1 MNNSFRVPFRASG
14 GMPEYRQQ
22 SAGPQAGA
30 NASARLDDSAGRIV
44 SGQAMRN
51 AEADA
56 RGWERFNRGLQG
68 FLKTGVGLYNQ
79 YRDKTS
85 RSLVDDALLRAREEM
100 EAWRSEYEKTHQG
113 KDGLTAEADYNQA
126 WGRISK
132 AHMKRLR
139 EQGVSGPYEHLADLH
154 LRENGLRYNKQG
166 GAFQQQQHKAWNTS
180 IYEGQKDELV
190 REVQRDPDNAQW
202 HGFLK
207 GGILET
213 YKRLHP
219 GEDTSKLEN
228 DLDRLIAVN
237 SMETRI
243 AAQDFEGAR
252 RDIALFSGKG
262 NTSGR
267 NLAANNFGNVKNTS
281 GSYNAYATR
290 HDGLMGV
297 GERVLRYSN
306 APERGWHATTL
317 RQMVGIYAP
326 ASDGNDPAGY
336 AAWLGK
342 HLGIGPDEKVNFR
355 DPKILAGLIRHMP
368 VMEHGAKRVSV
379 SEEEAMRAA
388 QALLA
393 GKKPNITG
401 QAAVSGGAALSPEET
416 AKFKQTIDA
425 LDHKKQV
432 NDFLA
437 GTAGLSAP
445 ERMAL
450 LEEQY
455 GGKPEARE
463 QYDAISKGIMH
474 DVSAQEAIK
483 QFERKERKNSLLK
496 KMESFADLDPEQSF
510 AKMQEIAQSLPLDER
525 DDFYKAANNLRNP
538 GRHDDPLA
546 VQEIT
551 ERLLNG
557 EDVYVLAEYGPRLS
571 PATAKK
577 LGNQAYQQALPTIK
591 SAFDDAGNEFFGNS
605 SNKTHAQGMGVP
617 NMTAMWTHFLNQTDA
632 DEKMDIPRLRK
643 EAQDFFKPFVLNKSW
658 SAFNVHTIRGLQDR
672 ALKMYA
678 GSWPEQGTEEYGIA
692 TNFLKEQKVEPE
704 SVFGKYT
711 DEQLAKGYRQYR
723 SMKRGGNPDGAGK

>member
-14 GMPEYRQQ
+14 GMPEYRSQTI
-22 SAGPQAGA
+22 GPQPGA

-100 EAWRSEYEKTHQG
+100 EAWRSEYEKTHRG

-132 AHMKRLR
+132 AHMKSLR

-154 LRENGLRYNKQG
+154 LRENGLRYNQQG

-207 GGILET
+207 GGVLET

-237 SMETRI
+237 SIEARI
-243 AAQDFEGAR
+243 AAQDFEGAQ

-262 NTSGR
+262 STSER

-317 RQMVGIYAP
+317 RQMVEIYAP

-342 HLGIGPDEKVNFR
+342 HLGVGPDEKVNFR
-355 DPKILAGLIRHMP
+355 DPEILAGLIRHMP

-388 QALLA
+388 QALLT
-393 GKKPNITG
+393 GQRPNITG
-401 QAAVSGGAALSPEET
+401 KAAASGGGALPPEKAA
-416 AKFKQTIDA
+416 AYQKTIDT
-425 LDHKKQV
+425 LDCKKQV
-432 NDFLA
+432 DDFLA

-450 LEEQY
+450 LEKQY

-463 QYDAISKGIMH
+463 QYDAIRKGIMH

-496 KMESFADLDPEQSF
+496 KMESFAGLEPEQSF
-510 AKMQEIAQSLPLDER
+510 AKMQELAQSLPLDER

-538 GRHDDPLA
+538 GRYDDPLA
-546 VQEIT
+546 VQEAT

-557 EDVYVLAEYGPRLS
+557 EDVYILAEYGPRLS
-571 PATAKK
+571 PAMVKK
-577 LGNQAYQQALPTIK
+577 LSNQAYQQALPSIK
-591 SAFDDAGNEFFGNS
+591 AAFVDAGNEFYSNS
-605 SNKTHAQGMGVP
+605 FNKMHAQGMGVP
-617 NMTAMWTHFLNQTDA
+617 NVTAMWTYFLNQTDA

-643 EAQDFFKPFVLNKSW
+643 EAQDFFKSVILNKPW
-658 SAFNVHTIRGLQDR
+658 SPANVYTIRGLQDK
-672 ALKMYA
+672 ALEKYA
-678 GSWPEQGTEEYGIA
+678 GSWPEQGTEEYETT

-711 DEQLAKGYRQYR
+711 DEQLAKGYRKYR

>member
-1 MNNSFRVPFRASG
+1 MQNATDMLADKVAYEDALREFDSN
-14 GMPEYRQQ
+14 YRQ
-22 SAGPQAGA
+22 
-30 NASARLDDSAGRIV
+30 
-44 SGQAMRN
+44 
-51 AEADA
+51 
-56 RGWERFNRGLQG
+56 
-68 FLKTGVGLYNQ
+68 
-79 YRDKTS
+79 
-85 RSLVDDALLRAREEM
+85 
-100 EAWRSEYEKTHQG
+100 THQG
-113 KDGLTAEADYNQA
+113 VSARDAEEAYAQFHWAQHDRLQQK
-126 WGRISK
+126 WGGNPFL
-132 AHMKRLR
+132 M
-139 EQGVSGPYEHLADLH
+139 QGVDRMVEGIRQPSMQRAVAYRDQQEGIYKKSQLDASAVQTLRKFSDPSLAQAEKEAA
-154 LRENGLRYNKQG
+154 LRDHERSLRLFGAGQTFDPKTGQWVG
-166 GAFQQQQHKAWNTS
+166 GTDITADIMAFREKAARAD
-180 IYEGQKDELV
+180 IEG
-190 REVQRDPDNAQW
+190 
-202 HGFLK
+202 
-207 GGILET
+207 
-213 YKRLHP
+213 
-219 GEDTSKLEN
+219 
-228 DLDRLIAVN
+228 
-237 SMETRI
+237 RI
-243 AAQDFEGAR
+243 AAGDFEGAKLLVNR
-252 RDIALFSGKG
+252 YGGGGS
-262 NTSGR
+262 TSER

-463 QYDAISKGIMH
+463 QYDAIRNGIMH
-474 DVSAQEAIK
+474 DVSAQDSIK

-496 KMESFADLDPEQSF
+496 KMESFAGLEPEQSF

-643 EAQDFFKPFVLNKSW
+643 EAQDFFKPFVLNKPW